1 MAKRS
6 QDRSRFFSPISL
18 SRVINILP
26 LLWALAAFAGDQFV
40 LHRSESPMKKTR
52 YQKDDRRRRQE
63 RRLTKE
69 RSPGGIRMPQPLAG
83 GTPVRVAAKAS
94 SLPHAPLARTQDQ
107 ASGTEVTDIEEAIP
121 AGTKPATHIDSA
133 SAQLNRGRGNE
144 GVADK
149 PASLDAAAPTNAD
162 GAVNGELLPID
173 SLQSLAPEEREIVR
187 QSEVAFVRVRAT
199 WECWK
204 QVRAGLVVL
213 RDLAMREAGA
223 NDPKSKLYKDRFH
236 ELLEQ
241 RAYCS
246 GKMEPSTRKA
256 LLKCAELA
264 SQIDEWHDRL
274 GEHRRLRLNH
284 PVSVLNAFRKSQEP
298 PSSPDQPRRTKH
310 ELELEKVRQEAVAAV
325 SSRDERIIE
334 LQQQIDSLSKPVETF
349 EAAESDIDTA
359 VQYVVA
365 MCGGADIK
373 IRQVI
378 NALTA
383 CLEHSP
389 S

>member
-1 MAKRS
+1 MGTRRRS
-6 QDRSRFFSPISL
+6 
-18 SRVINILP
+18 
-26 LLWALAAFAGDQFV
+26 AGDQSGTSQIREPHEEDTLPERRSAPETGASPDERAFTWWDQNAPATCGRNACPHRCQSIELAACAV
-40 LHRSESPMKKTR
+40 GTHPGPGVSHRSHR
-52 YQKDDRRRRQE
+52 YRGGD
-63 RRLTKE
+63 
-69 RSPGGIRMPQPLAG
+69 PG
-83 GTPVRVAAKAS
+83 
-94 SLPHAPLARTQDQ
+94 RT
-107 ASGTEVTDIEEAIP
+107 E
-121 AGTKPATHIDSA
+121 PATHIDSA

-149 PASLDAAAPTNAD
+149 PASLNAAAPTNAE
-162 GAVNGELLPID
+162 GAVNGESLPID

-359 VQYVVA
+359 VQHVVA